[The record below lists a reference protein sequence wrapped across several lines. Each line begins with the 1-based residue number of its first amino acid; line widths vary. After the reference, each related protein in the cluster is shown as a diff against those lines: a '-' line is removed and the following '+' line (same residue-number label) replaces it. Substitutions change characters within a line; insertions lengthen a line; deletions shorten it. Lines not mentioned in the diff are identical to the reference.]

1 MNLRSRL
8 IVVLVMLTAS
18 LVAVSCGDD
27 GGEPVTF
34 GEGEIPSAFPD
45 DFPVPPGAVIGS
57 TLVDRV
63 NHRSEYALTVPLD
76 SEATIQFYLVELVN
90 AGYVVETSQGT
101 TALWTITYSKGDLAG
116 ELSLQ
121 PQGGGATHVVVSIN
135 RA

>member
-1 MNLRSRL
+1 MIPRRSL

-18 LVAVSCGDD
+18 LVAASCGGDD
-27 GGEPVTF
+27 GEPITF

-45 DFPVPPGAVIGS
+45 DFPVPPGGVVGS

-63 NHRSEYALTVPLD
+63 NHRSEYALVVPLD
-76 SEATIQFYLVELVN
+76 ATATIQFYLVELVN
-90 AGYVVETSQGT
+90 EGYVVETSQGT
-101 TALWTITYSKGDLAG
+101 AALWTITYSEGDLAG

-121 PQGGGATHVVVSIN
+121 SQGSGATQVVVSVN